1 MHAGFV
7 GSEEYGKMICMLHIS
22 LDVLKRVSKVRLTSV
37 LPTLVSARKQ
47 ENGRM
52 MFSRPSIQ
60 GACHPNSI
68 NYPDDV
74 PHTLLAKL

>member
-1 MHAGFV
+1 
-7 GSEEYGKMICMLHIS
+7 MICMLHIS
-22 LDVLKRVSKVRLTSV
+22 LDALKRVSKVRLTSI

-52 MFSRPSIQ
+52 MLSHSPIQ
-60 GACHPNSI
+60 GACHPSSI
-68 NYPDDV
+68 NFLDDV